1 MTDMFFFKEISGLVT
16 AGVELNV
23 TIKRS
28 GENLIVSVLPKVTDL
43 KDEAA
48 KKLVPLVVSGTPDEL
63 DKEFSAAI
71 STPVQSATGLLTNM
85 KEFEVSQV
93 EAQVKSKAA
102 EANKKKY
109 DQLVK
114 KADDFEK
121 GGKLNNAI
129 ACLKQAKVF
138 APDKQATQKKI
149 ETLQAKAGAGSLFEE
164 EDLLNNYL
172 EELPEEETEDIND
185 KEEEDE

>member
-138 APDKQATQKKI
+138 SPDKQATQKKI
-149 ETLQAKAGAGSLFEE
+149 DKLQAKAGAGSLFEE

>member
-121 GGKLNNAI
+121 GGKLNNEI

-149 ETLQAKAGAGSLFEE
+149 DKLQAKAGAGSLFEE

>member
-48 KKLVPLVVSGTPDEL
+48 KKLVPLVVSGTPDE
-63 DKEFSAAI
+63 AAI

-149 ETLQAKAGAGSLFEE
+149 DKLQAKAGAGSLFEE

>member
-28 GENLIVSVLPKVTDL
+28 GDNLIVSVLPKVTDL

-71 STPVQSATGLLTNM
+71 STPIQSATGLLTNM

-93 EAQVKSKAA
+93 EAQAKSKTA

-129 ACLKQAKVF
+129 ACLKQAKEF
-138 APDKQATQKKI
+138 AQDKLTIQKRIDK
-149 ETLQAKAGAGSLFEE
+149 LQVKVGAGSLFEE
-164 EDLLNNYL
+164 EVMEDSYL
-172 EELPEEETEDIND
+172 EELSEDITENNND
-185 KEEEDE
+185 NEEEDE

>member
-48 KKLVPLVVSGTPDEL
+48 KKL

-149 ETLQAKAGAGSLFEE
+149 DKLQAKAGAGSLFEE